1 MDGGKVDLYLK
12 HTLGD
17 LTYWNC
23 EYSNIVAVLIRIRHL
38 TRAQGFALRGQDFK
52 LGPEN
57 LDQAFG
63 PLVHPSPLSF
73 VCPFSTKDL
82 CQAQIFCFKR
92 GESQMNLAS
101 CSKGLAEG
109 PFEAW
114 CCNRSI
120 HSNCV
125 SINMHFKLVP
135 VISSLKGEQPLG
147 VTVLT
152 RRLRVPKVVA
162 VQ

>member
-12 HTLGD
+12 HTLGN

-38 TRAQGFALRGQDFK
+38 TRAQGFALRRQVFK

-63 PLVHPSPLSF
+63 PLVHPSAHSF

-82 CQAQIFCFKR
+82 CQAQISCFKR

-101 CSKGLAEG
+101 CSKVSGRG
-109 PFEAW
+109 PF
-114 CCNRSI
+114 
-120 HSNCV
+120 
-125 SINMHFKLVP
+125 
-135 VISSLKGEQPLG
+135 
-147 VTVLT
+147 
-152 RRLRVPKVVA
+152 
-162 VQ
+162 